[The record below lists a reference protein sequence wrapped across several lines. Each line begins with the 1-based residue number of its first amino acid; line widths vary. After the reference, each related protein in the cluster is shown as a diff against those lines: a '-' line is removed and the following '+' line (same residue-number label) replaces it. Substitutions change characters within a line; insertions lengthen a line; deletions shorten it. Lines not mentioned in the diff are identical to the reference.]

1 MANDLFGKAL
11 LDYSMGKKY
20 PIYFV
25 SKDIRKERSV
35 SRYFRKPEELSKI
48 EKALIDI
55 AFGNILDIG
64 CATGYYIPAL
74 MGKGDVTGIDKSAN
88 CIKVANNSGLSN
100 CFCKDIF
107 EFNSEEQYDTI
118 TLLENNLGLGGSIE
132 KSKILMR
139 ILHKLISNKGQI
151 LMIQREIENDF
162 VVSELNIE
170 YRNENEKLN
179 WLHISSNY
187 LKVISDELGFE
198 CQILQRDNHENLY
211 LAKLTK
217 KQ

>member
-48 EKALIDI
+48 EKALIDL
-55 AFGNILDIG
+55 AFGSILDIG

-74 MGKGDVTGIDKSAN
+74 MEKGDVTGIDKSAS

-107 EFNSEEQYDTI
+107 EFTAEEQYDTI

-132 KSKILMR
+132 KTQILLTL
-139 ILHKLISNKGQI
+139 LHKLISNKGQI
-151 LMIQREIENDF
+151 LMIQREIKNDF
-162 VVSELNIE
+162 IVSELNIE
-170 YRNENEKLN
+170 YRKENEKFY
-179 WLHISSNY
+179 WLHISSNH
-187 LKVISDELGFE
+187 LKAMSDEVGFE
-198 CQILQRDNHENLY
+198 CQILQRDNDENLY

-217 KQ
+217 KP